1 MATRSRSGM
10 KLPSGEKIAKLTFGE
25 LHFAASWWLIH
36 EQAEIPLPYWWVEGG
51 KWQIDSEKERA
62 EIEAILQVFPIRLLP
77 PELKLFLEDLEG
89 HMESLWDLGGPVYA
103 PRP

>member
-1 MATRSRSGM
+1 MSRQRSRSRIGGW
-10 KLPSGEKIAKLTFGE
+10 K
-25 LHFAASWWLIH
+25 
-36 EQAEIPLPYWWVEGG
+36 AE

-77 PELKLFLEDLEG
+77 PDLKLFLEDLEG